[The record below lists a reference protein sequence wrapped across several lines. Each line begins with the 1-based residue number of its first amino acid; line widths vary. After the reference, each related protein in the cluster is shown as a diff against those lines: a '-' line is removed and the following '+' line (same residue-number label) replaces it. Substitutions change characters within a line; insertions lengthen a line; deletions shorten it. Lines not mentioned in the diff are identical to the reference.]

1 MTACTWSLGLLVVKD
16 GFFPNAGD
24 VGFNDGKVDN
34 RERLEQEPLDPQRWF
49 IERVIKRDAVASCH
63 WGQLHGRTACAVT
76 KGPLAYLDLLSS
88 SWRTGDP
95 AFHFASQII
104 QTIPL
109 IIDLQ
114 FPPLKS
120 HKGKKIEILPET
132 RLRFSICLLSLLT
145 ICSSLTAFFALKKY
159 H

>member
-1 MTACTWSLGLLVVKD
+1 MKD

-88 SWRTGDP
+88 S
-95 AFHFASQII
+95 
-104 QTIPL
+104 
-109 IIDLQ
+109 
-114 FPPLKS
+114 
-120 HKGKKIEILPET
+120 
-132 RLRFSICLLSLLT
+132 
-145 ICSSLTAFFALKKY
+145 
-159 H
+159 